1 MGIAGS
7 PEPAKLIAALMAS
20 DETALAQGRTRLS
33 QEFGDIDVESGIYPF
48 SFSTYYQDDMGADL
62 IKQFVSFK
70 DLVDPGTLASVKQ
83 ITNNM
88 ERATKRS
95 ESLPGRGINLDP
107 GYINGAQLVLATTKN
122 YSHRLYLDQ
131 GIYGELTLMFSKGVF
146 HPLPWTYRDY
156 KTDLAATFFI
166 AVRQLFLS
174 QR

>member
-20 DETALAQGRTRLS
+20 DETGLAQGRTRLG
-33 QEFGDIDVESGIYPF
+33 QEFGDLDVESEIYPF
-48 SFSTYYQDDMGADL
+48 SFSTYYQDEMGADL

-70 DLVDPGTLASVKQ
+70 DLVDPGTLASIKQ

-156 KTDLAATFFI
+156 KTDLATTFFI